1 MPNTPTK
8 KTKKTKKTKTK
19 QKKGLQIP
27 FWWYLIVF
35 VQTTE

>member
-1 MPNTPTK
+1 MDAKYPNQPK
-8 KTKKTKKTKTK
+8 KKRKKEKKR
-19 QKKGLQIP
+19 GLQIP